1 MAKVASC
8 ERGLFF
14 PGQTVLL
21 TGQPVGSQ
29 TCQGCRAD
37 VAALSQAVS
46 FNLNSLLSHFLGCPW
61 EFLALLPT
69 WGDKSGVCPFLCGSC
84 WGCVGAG
91 DNAPVPP
98 GGLVPLLMQTL
109 LSLSPQHWP
118 NPDFQTSPTILPAWR
133 AVIIS

>member
-69 WGDKSGVCPFLCGSC
+69 YLPGVTKVVCVLS
-84 WGCVGAG
+84 CVGAAG
-91 DNAPVPP
+91 
-98 GGLVPLLMQTL
+98 
-109 LSLSPQHWP
+109 
-118 NPDFQTSPTILPAWR
+118 
-133 AVIIS
+133 AV